1 MEHRLLRSTPA
12 AFAVLI
18 PSLTTLLIIA
28 LWTPADSQSRV
39 VRTQAVEIVDSSGTV
54 RITMDAFGGK
64 PGVWLY
70 DGTRQRRLGLSVS
83 AQGVPEVT
91 LIDPEGRPR
100 LLLRAGAERAA
111 EVRVNDPLGR
121 PRIGLWI
128 DYRDDPG
135 FWMFDGLARPR
146 IGMKVSG
153 GDPRIWLFEND
164 TGRVTFVAP

>member
-1 MEHRLLRSTPA
+1 MEHRLFRTSA
-12 AFAVLI
+12 ALILGMVSLLVLA
-18 PSLTTLLIIA
+18 T
-28 LWTPADSQSRV
+28 WRPADSQARV
-39 VRTQAVEIVDSSGTV
+39 VRTQAVEIVDSSGGV
-54 RITMDAFGGK
+54 RITLDAFGGK

-70 DGTRQRRLGLSVS
+70 DGTRQRRLGLTIS

-91 LIDPEGRPR
+91 LVDPEGRPR
-100 LLLRAGAERAA
+100 LLLRVGAERAA
-111 EVRVNDPLGR
+111 ELRVMDPLGR

-153 GDPRIWLFEND
+153 GDPRLWLFENE
-164 TGRVTFVAP
+164 TGRLTFVAP

>member
-1 MEHRLLRSTPA
+1 MEHRLFRISA
-12 AFAVLI
+12 ALVLALA
-18 PSLTTLLIIA
+18 SLHVLAT
-28 LWTPADSQSRV
+28 WKPADSQTRV
-39 VRTQAVEIVDSSGTV
+39 VRTQAVEIVDSTGGV
-54 RITMDAFGGK
+54 RITLDAFGGK

-70 DGTRQRRLGLSVS
+70 DGSRQRRLGLTIS

-91 LIDPEGRPR
+91 LVDPEGRPR
-100 LLLRAGAERAA
+100 LLLRVGAERAA
-111 EVRVNDPLGR
+111 ELRVTDPLGR

-153 GDPRIWLFEND
+153 GEPRIWLFENE